1 MSGIE
6 TPLSKSIREALT
18 ARGAIV
24 TRVQSGILPVAYP
37 LRKGANPM
45 KSRRVHYVH
54 CAPEGT
60 PDIHVEFERS
70 TVRGLSAGWGY
81 GWGEVKPEGE
91 ELRTAQRIW
100 HAKAI
105 EQGRNVAVWR
115 SIREALRDLEI
126 WRKL

>member
-6 TPLSKSIREALT
+6 SALSKSIREALT

-24 TRVQSGILPVAYP
+24 TRVQSGIIPAMYG
-37 LRKGANPM
+37 KT
-45 KSRRVHYVH
+45 RRYIHL
-54 CAPEGT
+54 APKGT
-60 PDIHVEFERS
+60 PDALVEFELA
-70 TVRGLSAGWGY
+70 RGGWGY
-81 GWGEVKPEGE
+81 GFAEIKTPTGK
-91 ELRTAQRIW
+91 LSTDQRRW

-126 WRKL
+126 WRRL